1 MALANAGQAEKMQ
14 SISSSKTAFERGKKL
29 TKGHERKL
37 QIFAPHCSAPE
48 CFQNESVLSNTS
60 ETEPLINAV
69 TDKPSTRL

>member
-1 MALANAGQAEKMQ
+1 MALANAGQAEKTQ

-29 TKGHERKL
+29 TNGHERKL

-69 TDKPSTRL
+69 TDKPTTVL

>member
-1 MALANAGQAEKMQ
+1 MALANAGQAEKTQ

-29 TKGHERKL
+29 TNGHERKL
-37 QIFAPHCSAPE
+37 QIFAPHCSALE

-69 TDKPSTRL
+69 TDKPTTVL